1 MESVVTKALS
11 NLPLDE
17 KSASG
22 NTRSLN
28 TGKRNGEDQVY
39 KVRSRKLENFYRQN
53 LILLRV

>member
-17 KSASG
+17 KSTSG

-39 KVRSRKLENFYRQN
+39 KVRSRKLENFY
-53 LILLRV
+53 